1 MTTGNI
7 EEYASLDNDVPED
20 SGLLGYGIALWG
32 DRFLRLE
39 GM

>member
-1 MTTGNI
+1 VTTGNK
-7 EEYASLDNDVPED
+7 EEAASPDNDVPED
-20 SGLLGYGIALWG
+20 SGLLGYGVLLWG